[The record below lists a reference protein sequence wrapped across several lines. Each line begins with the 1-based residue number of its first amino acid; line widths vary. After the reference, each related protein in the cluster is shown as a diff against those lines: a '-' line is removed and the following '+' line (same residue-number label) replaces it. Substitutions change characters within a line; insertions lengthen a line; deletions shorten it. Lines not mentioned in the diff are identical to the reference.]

1 MGLLDDLTP
10 TKRLYGCRVRDV
22 RNTLDKDDQ
31 ERLDAMLADDKNWAV
46 NTLARALQSKGLDI
60 KTHSIT
66 HHRNKACSCSKI

>member
-10 TKRLYGCRVRDV
+10 TKRIYGCRVRDV
-22 RNTLDKDDQ
+22 RNTLDKADQ
-31 ERLDAMLADDKNWAV
+31 ERLDAMIADSKNWAV

-66 HHRNKACSCSKI
+66 RHRDGVCSCSKI